1 MTKKLYYFT
10 LRFFFTSLVL
20 LVKIV
25 KPLVL
30 VRFGFYRCFRI
41 GSMVGDLDVTLTK
54 KKVDHSLPNRILDV
68 YIPEAPKKNSANS
81 LLTKLWRRSGVFI
94 LAYSK
99 WSDKFLRE
107 LNIKALTDSKLAPH
121 LIHGVRSPKDRV
133 LDDRDLH
140 NITENFPPNIWLK
153 SLEYNNG
160 NRWLESLDIE
170 PDAKVAL
177 LLGRDTEY
185 GRTRKD
191 VPEYHMHR
199 NCDINRFD
207 LAAKYLVEQGYY
219 VFRMGSLVK
228 TPFEIADENRI
239 FDYAVNGMRTEFRD
253 IFLANRC
260 TFVISVSSGYDA
272 LPTAFRKPKVIVNY
286 PCIGTAPLHYRNSII
301 LCKVIKDTFTHETL
315 TIDDLFQRGV
325 LFEFDKRSFDR
336 ANCFFV
342 DNSSLEI
349 QKTVTEAE
357 EKLIKKSSDTD
368 IEDKFQFMFRQNLK
382 KFYANAPSDI
392 KCEINARYSQ
402 YGLQEGHFKLSQNM
416 VSEAD

>member
-1 MTKKLYYFT
+1 M
-10 LRFFFTSLVL
+10 RFFFTSLVL
-20 LVKIV
+20 SMKIV

-41 GSMVGDLDVTLTK
+41 GSMVGDMDVNLTK
-54 KKVDHSLPNRILDV
+54 KKTDHSIPNRILDV
-68 YIPEAPKKNSANS
+68 YIPEAPKPQSANS
-81 LLTKLWRRSGVFI
+81 LITKLWRRSGVFI
-94 LAYSK
+94 LAYSE
-99 WSDKFLRE
+99 WSCKFLAE
-107 LNIKALTDSKLAPH
+107 LNKKALTDSKLVPH
-121 LIHGVRSPKDRV
+121 LIHGVRPPKARV

-153 SLEYNNG
+153 SSEYKSG
-160 NRWLESLDIE
+160 SRWLESLTIE

-177 LLGRDTEY
+177 LLGRDSEY
-185 GRTRKD
+185 GTSRKD

-199 NCDINRFD
+199 NCEINRFD
-207 LAAKYLVEQGYY
+207 LAAKYLVDQGYY

-228 TPFEIADENRI
+228 TPFEISDEKRI

-260 TFVISVSSGYDA
+260 TLVISVSSGYDA

-315 TIDDLFQRGV
+315 TIDDLFRREV
-325 LFEFDKRSFDR
+325 LFEFNKSSFDR
-336 ANCFFV
+336 AKCFFE
-342 DNSSLEI
+342 DNSNLEI
-349 QKTVTEAE
+349 QKTVTEAV
-357 EKLIKKSSDTD
+357 EKLVNKSSYTET
-368 IEDKFQFMFRQNLK
+368 EDKFQFIFRRNLEK
-382 KFYANAPSDI
+382 YYANALPDI

-416 VSEAD
+416 SSAAD